1 LVIFEANKYLTLLLL
16 SDKIQEQVNQLHGP
30 ILIFGAGGFIGAN
43 LFRTIYKYR
52 NDVFAVTSKPFIPW
66 RLDDCDPRQILHCNI
81 TKKDEI
87 ERIFEEHQIRT
98 IFDLAAYG
106 AYSKQ
111 ADVDLIYETNF
122 IGLLNLLEL
131 SSKFSIRAFIHAGS
145 SSEYGLNAAAPKED
159 APLLPNSHYAV
170 TKASAA
176 HMIKFYG
183 TIKEMPVLNLRYYS
197 IYGPFEEPDR
207 LIPQLI
213 DKGIRGSYPPLVQPD
228 ISRDFVYVDD
238 AVYAT
243 LLSAN
248 SDFLKTRGQSFNIAS
263 GKKTTIRDIAG
274 TIKDIF
280 NLSNDP
286 EWGDFPNRK
295 WDLKDWYGDA
305 EKAKEL
311 LHWENQTSLKD
322 GLSQTYEWQK
332 DYSKP
337 LYEKKIVQD
346 KIRHKLSAVIA
357 CYRDEQAIPYMY
369 ERLTNVFKKI
379 GVDYEIIFVNDAS
392 PDNAAYVL
400 QDLVN
405 RDNHVIA
412 IEHSRNFGSQAAFL
426 SGMELSTGD
435 GVVLLDGDLQDPP
448 ELIEQFYA
456 RFLEGYDVTYGR
468 RVAREGNQSLVFFYR
483 AFYRLFRS
491 VSYVPM
497 PLDAGDFSLMS
508 RKVVEELVKLPE
520 TDQFMR
526 GLRAWVGFK
535 QTGVDYVRPER
546 MFGVTTNNWRKNLA
560 WARKAIFSFSFVP
573 LELLTYVGAGLTLIS
588 FLAIIIV
595 MIDTIFI
602 ERGILHGIPTII
614 VLILFFGGLNML
626 AISIIGEYQGKILE
640 EVKRRPKF
648 IRRNVFRKE

>member
-1 LVIFEANKYLTLLLL
+1 MLLE
-16 SDKIQEQVNQLHGP
+16 DKIQEQVNQLQGP

-43 LFRTIYKYR
+43 LFRTIARYR
-52 NDVFAVTSKPFIPW
+52 KDVYAVTSKPFIPW
-66 RLDDCDPRQILHCNI
+66 RLDDCEPAQVLHCNI
-81 TKKDEI
+81 TRKDDI
-87 ERIFEEHQIRT
+87 ERLFEEHQVRT

-111 ADVDLIYETNF
+111 SDVDLIYETNL
-122 IGLLNLLEL
+122 IGLLNLLEMA
-131 SSKFSIRAFIHAGS
+131 SKFSIKAFIHAGS

-159 APLLPNSHYAV
+159 DPLQPNSHYAV

-176 HMIKFYG
+176 QMIKFYG

-197 IYGPFEEPDR
+197 IYGPYEEPDR

-213 DKGIRGSYPPLVQPD
+213 EKGMKGTYPPLVQPD

-248 SDFLKTRGQSFNIAS
+248 SDFLRTRGKSFNIAS
-263 GKKTTIRDIAG
+263 GKKTTIRDIAQ
-274 TIKDIF
+274 TIKGIF
-280 NLSNDP
+280 HIPQEP

-295 WDLKDWYGDA
+295 WDLKEWYGNADLA
-305 EKAKEL
+305 REL
-311 LHWENQTSLKD
+311 LHWQNETSLQT
-322 GLSQTYEWQK
+322 GLTQTYTWQK

-357 CYRDEQAIPYMY
+357 CYRDAQAVPYMY
-369 ERLTNVFKKI
+369 RRLTDTFVKI

-392 PDNAAYVL
+392 PDNAAEVL
-400 QDLVN
+400 QELVN
-405 RDNHVIA
+405 KDHHVIA

-426 SGMELSTGD
+426 SGMEISTGD
-435 GVVLLDGDLQDPP
+435 GVILLDGDLQDPP
-448 ELIEQFYA
+448 ELIEQFYEK
-456 RFLEGYDVTYGR
+456 FLEGYDVTYGR
-468 RVAREGNQSLVFFYR
+468 RVQREGNQSLAFFYK

-508 RKVVEELVKLPE
+508 RKVVDELVRMPE

-526 GLRAWVGFK
+526 GLRAWVGFR
-535 QTGVDYVRPER
+535 QTGVDYIRPER

-573 LELLTYVGAGLTLIS
+573 LELLTYLGGFLTGVS
-588 FLAIIIV
+588 FLAIIWVIFNALF
-595 MIDTIFI
+595 IDHEIP
-602 ERGILHGIPTII
+602 HGIPSLL
-614 VLILFFGGLNML
+614 VLVLFFGGINML
-626 AISIIGEYQGKILE
+626 SIAILGEYQAKILE
-640 EVKRRPKF
+640 ETKRRPKF
-648 IRRNVFRKE
+648 IRKHIFRKE

>member
-1 LVIFEANKYLTLLLL
+1 VPL

-43 LFRTIYKYR
+43 LFRTIAKYR

-66 RLDDCDPRQILHCNI
+66 RLDDCDPKQILHCNI
-81 TKKDEI
+81 TRQDEV
-87 ERIFEEHQIRT
+87 ERLFEEHQIRT

-111 ADVDLIYETNF
+111 SNIELTYETNLL
-122 IGLLNLLEL
+122 GLLNLLEL
-131 SSKFSIRAFIHAGS
+131 SSKYSIRAFVHAGS

-159 APLLPNSHYAV
+159 DPLMPNSHYAV

-176 HMIKFYG
+176 QMIKFYG

-213 DKGIRGSYPPLVQPD
+213 EKGMKGAYPPLVQPD

-238 AVYAT
+238 AIYAT

-248 SDFLKTRGQSFNIAS
+248 GDFLKTRGKSFNIAS
-263 GKKTTIRDIAG
+263 NTKTTIRDIAQ
-274 TIKDIF
+274 TIKGLFGIT
-280 NLSNDP
+280 NDP

-295 WDLKDWYGDA
+295 WDLKEWYGDA
-305 EKAKEL
+305 TLAAEL
-311 LHWENQTSLKD
+311 LHWRNETNLKD
-322 GLSQTYEWQK
+322 GLAKTYEWQK

-357 CYRDEQAIPYMY
+357 CYRDAQAVPFMY
-369 ERLTNVFKKI
+369 QRLTDTFKKI

-392 PDNAAYVL
+392 PDNAAEVL
-400 QDLVN
+400 QQLVN
-405 RDNHVIA
+405 RDHHVIA

-426 SGMELSTGD
+426 SGMEISTGD
-435 GVVLLDGDLQDPP
+435 GVILLDGDLQDPP
-448 ELIEQFYA
+448 ELIEGFYEK
-456 RFLEGYDVTYGR
+456 FLEGNDVIYGR
-468 RVAREGNQSLVFFYR
+468 RVSREGNQSLAFFYK

-508 RKVVEELVKLPE
+508 RKVVDELVRMPE

-573 LELLTYVGAGLTLIS
+573 LELLTYLGGFLTAVS
-588 FLAIIIV
+588 FIAIIWVIFNAV
-595 MIDTIFI
+595 FIDHQIP
-602 ERGILHGIPTII
+602 HGIPSLL
-614 VLILFFGGLNML
+614 VLVLFFGGINML
-626 AISIIGEYQGKILE
+626 SIAILGEYQAKILE
-640 EVKRRPKF
+640 ETKRRPKF
-648 IRRNVFRKE
+648 IRKNVFRKE